1 MQKIT
6 KYIPIKFIKN
16 FLMGGFI
23 DLTNIENIKSLPNDI
38 IDDNWVELN
47 YLYNK
52 VLVDGDWEMIEILKK
67 YITLA
72 I

>member
-16 FLMGGFI
+16 FLMNGFI
-23 DLTNIENIKSLPNDI
+23 DLTNINFVKSLPKDI
-38 IDDNWVELN
+38 INYNWIQLN

-52 VLVDGDWEMIEILKK
+52 SLVDGDLEMGDVLNRILTEKS
-67 YITLA
+67 
-72 I
+72 